1 MKRRGPLITLV
12 LTLGALVVIL
22 SLNDALIP
30 NQPGAAPAPTG
41 TSAEEPAD
49 QPTAAAREGAQF
61 PDEAVYAGKD
71 TTGKV
76 AVAVAIKGDRAV
88 AYLCDGRSLEAWLTG
103 TVDGGRVSL
112 EAEAG
117 GATVDARFNGERVT
131 GVAADGDD
139 QYAFDLDEAD
149 PPAGLYREQG
159 DSTTIGWIVLPDGSQ
174 VGIKNTD
181 GTLSPAPR
189 LDPET
194 DAAELVTG
202 ETR

>member
-30 NQPGAAPAPTG
+30 NQPGAEPAPT
-41 TSAEEPAD
+41 SAAEPAD
-49 QPTAAAREGAQF
+49 QPSAAAPDDAQF

-71 TTGKV
+71 ATGKV

-88 AYLCDGRSLEAWLTG
+88 GYLCDGRSLEAWLTG
-103 TVDGGRVSL
+103 TVDGGRATL
-112 EAEAG
+112 EAESG
-117 GATVDARFNGERVT
+117 GATVDARFNGKRVT
-131 GVAADGDD
+131 GVVADGDD
-139 QYAFDLDEAD
+139 QYAFDLDKAD
-149 PPAGLYREQG
+149 PPAGLYREQN
-159 DSTTIGWIVLPDGSQ
+159 DTTTIGWIVLPDGRQ

-181 GTLSPAPR
+181 GTLTPAPR